1 MHDNGQSG
9 NAQTESLIHLRPMD
23 LGDILDGTIRVY
35 RKRPWLFVSIIA
47 VLAGIPMAIIQIS
60 GLQISEYID
69 ASGAMNPAN
78 PIDLNFLI
86 DNLVPMSLILICL
99 VFNFFLHTIATGAT
113 VHAVSETILGREV
126 QFTESIKAVWPFTGD
141 IILARIIAG
150 VIIASSMIPGSIIIG
165 IASTPAALMGSYGA
179 GIAIMLIG
187 ILFLYV
193 LIGFLAV
200 KFLFIPQAVVLE
212 KLDAFK
218 SISRTWNLTSGF
230 GWRTF
235 GFVLILFIILGI
247 IGYALGI
254 GIELLTGLV
263 GKSPGVNHGMV
274 LAFQGV
280 LLTLVSFFTYPIQL
294 IAYTLIYYD
303 LRIRREGFDLM
314 HLARSIDG
322 GYFEP
327 SEQFDDGSFQPID
340 DPEVRKFDNF

>member
-1 MHDNGQSG
+1 MYDNGQSDD
-9 NAQTESLIHLRPMD
+9 AQPESLIHLRPMD

-60 GLQISEYID
+60 GLQISEYIEG
-69 ASGAMNPAN
+69 SGTMNPAN
-78 PIDLNFLI
+78 PFDLNFLI
-86 DNLVPMSLILICL
+86 DNMVPMSLILICM

-113 VHAVSETILGREV
+113 VHAVSETILGRDV
-126 QFTESIKAVWPFTGD
+126 QFTESIRAVWPFTGD

-150 VIIASSMIPGSIIIG
+150 VIIALSIIPLSIIPGSILIGAATAPGAITGSYLAGTIVMIIG
-165 IASTPAALMGSYGA
+165 TL
-179 GIAIMLIG
+179 L
-187 ILFLYV
+187 LYV
-193 LIGFLAV
+193 LMGFLAV

-212 KLDAFK
+212 KLDAFR
-218 SISRTWNLTSGF
+218 SISRTWTLTGGF

-235 GFVLILFIILGI
+235 GIVLILFIILGI
-247 IGYALGI
+247 IGYALGL

-263 GKSPGVNHGMV
+263 EKSPVVNHGMV

-303 LRIRREGFDLM
+303 LRIRKEGFDLM

-327 SEQFDDGSFQPID
+327 AEQSDDGSFQSQITP
-340 DPEVRKFDNF
+340 